1 MVRMII
7 NKFSKITKKN
17 ILIAVMTIV
26 AAFLIGFRVYFYI
39 KSPNVLFL
47 ADRAGAQWIK
57 YDSEFQPEIKPIQRI
72 RCEFKYHFN
81 TYESIDNAEMALQA
95 LKSARVL
102 FDGKEIFS
110 SDNVHA
116 EWRKVHH
123 IQFPFQVETGSHEIR
138 IVVIS
143 DNSHP
148 AVVAYS
154 DTLPFKTGKGWLA
167 SVDGKNWLLAVP
179 ASEINLPAI
188 SKKYPSSWQA
198 LYAILPFV
206 VVVFSLVFCIFFFT
220 GCQDNQ
226 GNKYYNWLCQ
236 PSNIRWTMLSLWAI
250 LACNNMFKLN
260 FQVGPDV
267 WGHIEYIDYIAIKGS
282 LPPFFEGWETHQGP
296 LFYILSAPLYA
307 LLIKWFDLH
316 SLVKMMAIIPV
327 ICGLFQIEIVYRA
340 VKLVFAQ
347 RKDLQI
353 IALIAGAF
361 LPMHTYTCQYV
372 GNEPLA
378 GLFISLLILLCIPL
392 LEPGQ
397 KERSTSYFILI
408 GFVMGLALLSKLT
421 AAPFALVMIFV
432 FWCYTQ
438 RINKPL
444 TDAIKPMLITFCVAA
459 LIAGWYLF
467 RLYMEA
473 GNFLSDKSIHP
484 QMMQWWQDPGYR
496 TVSQILFFGRSLVYP
511 VYSGVASFGDTL
523 YSTLWLDGFNSGLSD
538 FIPWNVNIMITG
550 ALLALVPSLFIVTS
564 AIRVF
569 SKDETITRKSVI
581 FSIGVIMLY
590 YAILLDNY
598 IVNPFYSG
606 TKSHYTLG
614 LLPCYAILIAA
625 GTEPFLK
632 NKIVRSVAMAFFA
645 CWAFAAYAAYFV
657 V

>member
-1 MVRMII
+1 MLRMII
-7 NKFSKITKKN
+7 NKFSKMTKKN
-17 ILIAVMTIV
+17 ILIAVMVIV
-26 AAFLIGFRVYFYI
+26 AALLIGFRVYFYI
-39 KSPNVLFL
+39 KSPDVLFL

-57 YDSEFQPEIKPIQRI
+57 YDSEFELGVKPASQTK
-72 RCEFKYHFN
+72 CEFKYIFN
-81 TYESIDNAEMALQA
+81 TSEKIDNAIISLQA
-95 LKSARVL
+95 LKNAKVY
-102 FDGKEIFS
+102 FDGVNIFS
-110 SDNVHA
+110 SDDAFNKWKKIHNV
-116 EWRKVHH
+116 RL
-123 IQFPFQVETGSHEIR
+123 PFTVASGSHEIII
-138 IVVIS
+138 IVTS
-143 DNSHP
+143 ENSHP
-148 AVVAYS
+148 AVIAYS
-154 DTLPFKTGKGWLA
+154 DRLSLRTGRGWLA
-167 SVDGKNWLLAVP
+167 SNDSKKWLMAVP
-179 ASEINLPAI
+179 VSQIKQPAI
-188 SKKYPSSWQA
+188 SEKYPSSLQA
-198 LYAILPFV
+198 LYATLPFV
-206 VVVFSLVFCIFFFT
+206 VVVFSLVFCIFFFI
-220 GCQDNQ
+220 GWQDNQ
-226 GNKYYNWLCQ
+226 GNKYYNWLRQ
-236 PSNIRWTMLSLWAI
+236 PSNIRWTMLFLWAI
-250 LACNNMFKLN
+250 LAFNNMFNLN

-296 LFYILSAPLYA
+296 LYYILSAPLYA
-307 LLIKWFDLH
+307 LLIKWFDLS
-316 SLVKMMAIIPV
+316 SLVKIMAIIPV

-353 IALIAGAF
+353 IALIAGTF

-392 LEPGQ
+392 LEHGQ
-397 KERSTSYFILI
+397 KERSTSYFILL

-421 AAPFALVMIFV
+421 AAPFALVMIIAV
-432 FWCYTQ
+432 FCYTQ

-444 TDAIKPMLITFCVAA
+444 TYAIKPILITFCVAA

-467 RLYMEA
+467 QLYMEA
-473 GNFLSDKSIHP
+473 GNFLSDKSIHA

-496 TVSQILFFGRSLVYP
+496 TLSQILFFGRSLMYP

-538 FIPWNVNIMITG
+538 FIPWNVNFMITG
-550 ALLALVPSLFIVTS
+550 ALLALVPSLFIVTGT
-564 AIRVF
+564 IRVF
-569 SKDETITRKSVI
+569 SKDETIARKSVI
-581 FSIGVIMLY
+581 FSVGVLMLY
-590 YAILLDNY
+590 YAVLFDNY

-625 GTEPFLK
+625 GAEPFLK
-632 NKIVRSVAMAFFA
+632 NKIVRSVALAFFA